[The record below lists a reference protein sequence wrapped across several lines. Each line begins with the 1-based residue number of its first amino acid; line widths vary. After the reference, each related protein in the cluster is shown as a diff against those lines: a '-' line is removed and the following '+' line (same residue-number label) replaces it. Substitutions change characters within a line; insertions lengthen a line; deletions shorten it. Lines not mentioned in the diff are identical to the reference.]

1 MDNRFG
7 RYTTPTH
14 TFTVPLDTSKITL
27 LSIAYEQR
35 GALVVEKRLEDAVMG
50 EQTISVRLTEQET
63 ARFAARTPV
72 HIQLRVGMGSSRLNS
87 GVITANVDD
96 VLREGEL
103 DGV

>member
-35 GALVVEKRLEDAVMG
+35 GTLVVEKRLEDGVQALVFVNTDGTVKAVCIGGTPSTAM
-50 EQTISVRLTEQET
+50 TIQGTKTMVYS
-63 ARFAARTPV
+63 
-72 HIQLRVGMGSSRLNS
+72 N
-87 GVITANVDD
+87 
-96 VLREGEL
+96 
-103 DGV
+103 

>member
-35 GALVVEKRLEDAVMG
+35 GLWWWKSG
-50 EQTISVRLTEQET
+50 W
-63 ARFAARTPV
+63 RT
-72 HIQLRVGMGSSRLNS
+72 Q
-87 GVITANVDD
+87 
-96 VLREGEL
+96 
-103 DGV
+103 